1 LANHFTKL
9 STHTCFQRKTRRRKQ
24 SSERKRKNHKMEEHQ
39 KKTNQIKQQKIE
51 FIQQAIKIKLEP
63 NTTLTEITTKPD
75 DEDSIETITID

>member
-1 LANHFTKL
+1 
-9 STHTCFQRKTRRRKQ
+9 
-24 SSERKRKNHKMEEHQ
+24 MEEHQ